1 MRRFSR
7 SIELKVKQLKRSWR
21 IVDPRSEVSLRA
33 AICSELRDAL
43 IRILAKLSAYRR
55 RTIELHFGLFDGIS
69 YTSDQIASI
78 MRWSP
83 SRARAVINTTLLML
97 QRQST
102 KNALAGF
109 LPGHQSPDPETF
121 SK

>member
-1 MRRFSR
+1 MRRFSTSR
-7 SIELKVKQLKRSWR
+7 QKQMKRLQRSWR
-21 IVDPRSEVSLRA
+21 IVDPHGEVSLRA
-33 AICSELRDAL
+33 AMCSELREAL

-55 RTIELHFGLFDGIS
+55 RAMELHYGLFDGIS
-69 YTSDQIASI
+69 YTADQVASI

-83 SRARAVINTTLLML
+83 SRARAVINTTLLLL

-109 LPGHQSPDPETF
+109 LPHH
-121 SK
+121 

>member
-1 MRRFSR
+1 MRRSSR
-7 SIELKVKQLKRSWR
+7 SIQTKVIQLKRSWR

-33 AICSELRDAL
+33 AICSELREAL

-55 RTIELHFGLFDGIS
+55 RAMELHYGLFDGIS
-69 YTSDQIASI
+69 YTADQVASI

-97 QRQST
+97 QRRSS
-102 KNALAGF
+102 KNALARF
-109 LPGHQSPDPETF
+109 LLSH
-121 SK
+121 

>member
-1 MRRFSR
+1 MKR
-7 SIELKVKQLKRSWR
+7 LKRSWR
-21 IVDPRSEVSLRA
+21 IVDPRNDVSLHA
-33 AICSELRDAL
+33 AMCSELREAL

-55 RTIELHFGLFDGIS
+55 RAMELHYGLFDGIS
-69 YTSDQIASI
+69 YTADEIASI

-109 LPGHQSPDPETF
+109 LTGYQSLDPETF
-121 SK
+121 AK